1 MLGDNDDCDG
11 DPETRMI
18 IIIIRRKSEVIRVH
32 SSDMLQLT
40 FHGVFFLFLRKNGKS
55 SIY

>member
-18 IIIIRRKSEVIRVH
+18 VIIIRRKSEVIRVH

-40 FHGVFFLFLRKNGKS
+40 FHGVFVCLCVFKIKWEV
-55 SIY
+55 